1 MCAEGYRPGPA
12 SSSSGASNVTSGSP
26 WFLARWAARWQC
38 LPRTLAFV
46 TRSVI
51 IVGAGPAGT
60 AAAIELRRAGATVT
74 MIDKA
79 TFPRDKCCGDGLT
92 SGALR
97 HLDHLGLDPVD
108 VASWQP
114 VADVWITRPSGDQ
127 MLFPLPKGPGQFAAT
142 ASRED
147 LDMAL
152 VNLALKEGVDLRQGV
167 VLEAVSLFGD
177 RVEVETSEGML
188 TADWLIAAD
197 GMWSPTRKALGLNQG
212 SYRGEWHAFRQY
224 FSNVSPRAA
233 RDLFVWFEPD
243 ILPGYMWCFPLPD
256 NRANIGFGVIRGGE
270 HKMKEMGDLWRDL
283 LERPHIREI
292 IGHDA
297 EPEGSHKAWPIPARI
312 GEMPLT
318 AHRTFF
324 VGDATAAC
332 DPMTG
337 EGIGQ
342 ALQTGMAA
350 AEAIIQAS
358 SPAAGAALYTLD
370 TERELAVDMRFAATL
385 GQVLSS
391 GPGAEWAL
399 KTAGMTDWTRRN
411 FARWLFEDY
420 PRALLGTPRRWARDM
435 FSKPGAFTGSGSH
448 S

>member
-1 MCAEGYRPGPA
+1 MALR
-12 SSSSGASNVTSGSP
+12 GSWP
-26 WFLARWAARWQC
+26 RWAARWQC
-38 LPRTLAFV
+38 LPRTLAPV

-60 AAAIELRRAGATVT
+60 AAAIELRRAGAIVT

-108 VASWQP
+108 VATWQP

-167 VLEAVSLFGD
+167 VLQAVSLFDD

-233 RDLFVWFEPD
+233 HDLFVWFEPD

-358 SPAAGAALYTLD
+358 SPAAGADSTRSIPSASWVSTCGSPQHSD
-370 TERELAVDMRFAATL
+370 RF
-385 GQVLSS
+385 
-391 GPGAEWAL
+391 
-399 KTAGMTDWTRRN
+399 
-411 FARWLFEDY
+411 
-420 PRALLGTPRRWARDM
+420 
-435 FSKPGAFTGSGSH
+435 
-448 S
+448 